1 MQCAI
6 AFLLRA
12 QLVILALAMEPLE
25 TVAISL
31 LDPKR
36 NVVLKRDISNESKTG
51 NEGLLSRDL

>member
-12 QLVILALAMEPLE
+12 QLVILALAIEPLE

-36 NVVLKRDISNESKTG
+36 RVVLKRDIS
-51 NEGLLSRDL
+51 EGSELSSEEQLS